1 MSEEIKK
8 QPELTDEFLIRRYN
22 EIYKEDRIWF
32 ILGSLIS
39 SENFWET
46 GTWTSEEKFNE
57 LCQNYEYNISELERI
72 AKIITS
78 CSDIPVSDQ
87 KKIKKYAKDCA
98 KLLKKEYGEVKENYT
113 ELHK

>member
-1 MSEEIKK
+1 MGEEIKTNT
-8 QPELTDEFLIRRYN
+8 ELTDEFLIRRYN
-22 EIYKEDRIWF
+22 EIYKDNMIWF

-39 SENFWET
+39 SENFLEA

-57 LCQNYEYNISELERI
+57 LCQKYEYNISKLERI

-87 KKIKKYAKDCA
+87 KKIKKYAKDGV
-98 KLLKKEYGEVKENYT
+98 KILKKEYSEFKENYT
-113 ELHK
+113 EN

>member
-1 MSEEIKK
+1 MSEEIKTH
-8 QPELTDEFLIRRYN
+8 PELTDEFLIKRYN
-22 EIYKEDRIWF
+22 EIYKDNMIWF

-39 SENFWET
+39 SENFWEV
-46 GTWTSEEKFNE
+46 GIWTSEEKFNE
-57 LCQNYEYNISELERI
+57 LYQKYEYNISKLERI

-87 KKIKKYAKDCA
+87 KKIKKHVKDSV
-98 KLLKKEYGEVKENYT
+98 KLLKKEYNEVKEKYT

>member
-8 QPELTDEFLIRRYN
+8 QPELTDEFLIQRYN
-22 EIYKEDRIWF
+22 EIYKEDMIWF

-39 SENFWET
+39 SENFWEI
-46 GTWTSEEKFNE
+46 GTCTSEEKFNK
-57 LCQNYEYNISELERI
+57 LCHKYEYNISKLERI

-78 CSDIPVSDQ
+78 CSDIPISDQ
-87 KKIKKYAKDCA
+87 KKIKKYAKDGA
-98 KLLKKEYGEVKENYT
+98 KLLKKEYSEIKENYT

>member
-1 MSEEIKK
+1 MSEVIKTNT
-8 QPELTDEFLIRRYN
+8 ELTDEFLIQRYN
-22 EIYKEDRIWF
+22 EIYKDNMIWF

-39 SENFWET
+39 SENFWEV

-57 LCQNYEYNISELERI
+57 LCQKYEYNISKLERI

-87 KKIKKYAKDCA
+87 KKIKKYAKDGA
-98 KLLKKEYGEVKENYT
+98 KLLKREYGEVKENYT

>member
-22 EIYKEDRIWF
+22 EIYKEDMIWF

-39 SENFWET
+39 SENFWEI
-46 GTWTSEEKFNE
+46 GTLTCEEKFNE
-57 LCQNYEYNISELERI
+57 LCQTYEYNISKLERI

-78 CSDIPVSDQ
+78 CSDIPISDQ
-87 KKIKKYAKDCA
+87 KKIKKYAKDGA
-98 KLLKKEYGEVKENYT
+98 KLLKKEYNEVKENYT

>member
-1 MSEEIKK
+1 MSEDIKTH
-8 QPELTDEFLIRRYN
+8 PELTDEFLIQRYN
-22 EIYKEDRIWF
+22 EIYKDDMIWF

-39 SENFWET
+39 SENFWEV

-57 LCQNYEYNISELERI
+57 LCQKYEYNISKLERI

-87 KKIKKYAKDCA
+87 KKIKKYAKDGV
-98 KLLKKEYGEVKENYT
+98 KLLKNEYDEVKENYT